1 MPVQRAAG
9 IGRAR
14 THIVTLDRDI
24 DGDREADPE
33 QVNTPLAHAAEVVQ
47 AVPGVDTV
55 AGVPGAVEAPPKDT
69 PPSPAK
75 DAIQDVQLRGLT
87 RWSPRRAGLPAVLDW
102 WPSYFVVCVVALL
115 AVLITARTIVETL
128 HPFGHVLV
136 VASVA
141 AVLTF
146 ALSPLISRL
155 EAYMPRRAAAAVVFF
170 GTLLTIL
177 GVAGVLV
184 WQLAAEGDRFSHQ
197 FNELSDAL
205 QGRRSFTVGPYE
217 IPANLQGRITE
228 IVTTQGPAIAGH
240 TAELAATLLTSLV
253 DLVLVLVI
261 TFYLLIDDRR
271 MKLVTLRTIE
281 PSRRPAVRRV
291 FREVSRVFG
300 AYVRAQMIVA
310 VSLGALV
317 AAVLFALGVPYALF
331 LGMFAA
337 LAELIP
343 MIGPLVGAV
352 PALIVA
358 STMGGSTVLWVAL
371 ALLVIQQIESNILV
385 PRLSAQAVGLHPIG
399 SILALVLGF
408 EVGGVIGALFAV
420 PIAGLLWVL
429 FSTALNAWRDRRVD
443 LQRRIGRQALGWP
456 RGRSR
461 SRARGPVRRV
471 RTG

>member
-1 MPVQRAAG
+1 M
-9 IGRAR
+9 
-14 THIVTLDRDI
+14 
-24 DGDREADPE
+24 
-33 QVNTPLAHAAEVVQ
+33 
-47 AVPGVDTV
+47 
-55 AGVPGAVEAPPKDT
+55 
-69 PPSPAK
+69 
-75 DAIQDVQLRGLT
+75 
-87 RWSPRRAGLPAVLDW
+87 RRR
-102 WPSYFVVCVVALL
+102 C
-115 AVLITARTIVETL
+115 
-128 HPFGHVLV
+128 
-136 VASVA
+136 
-141 AVLTF
+141 
-146 ALSPLISRL
+146 
-155 EAYMPRRAAAAVVFF
+155 
-170 GTLLTIL
+170 
-177 GVAGVLV
+177 
-184 WQLAAEGDRFSHQ
+184 
-197 FNELSDAL
+197 
-205 QGRRSFTVGPYE
+205 
-217 IPANLQGRITE
+217 
-228 IVTTQGPAIAGH
+228 
-240 TAELAATLLTSLV
+240 TSLV

-271 MKLVTLRTIE
+271 VKVVTLRTIE

-317 AAVLFALGVPYALF
+317 ATVLFALGVPYALF

-343 MIGPLVGAV
+343 MVGPLVGAV

-358 STMGGSTVLWVAL
+358 ATMGGSTVLWVAL

-385 PRLSAQAVGLHPIG
+385 PRLTAHAVGLHPIG

-461 SRARGPVRRV
+461 SRPRSAVRHV